1 MIATMIA
8 MIQLCVT
15 IRNENSTL
23 LVRRSLLDFNYFWKW
38 TFFSDYLIFIGLFS
52 LVGLV
57 VTLAL
62 LNSSIFVQTL
72 GFLSLFTEAM
82 LGMPQFIRNYQ
93 NKSTEGMSVQMV
105 MFWTSGDTFK
115 TGYFVLR
122 QAPMQFWMCGAL
134 QILVDISILSQ
145 VVIYRNNPRQNQ
157 SYTIKF

>member
-1 MIATMIA
+1 
-8 MIQLCVT
+8 
-15 IRNENSTL
+15 
-23 LVRRSLLDFNYFWKW
+23 
-38 TFFSDYLIFIGLFS
+38 
-52 LVGLV
+52 
-57 VTLAL
+57 
-62 LNSSIFVQTL
+62 
-72 GFLSLFTEAM
+72 M

>member
-1 MIATMIA
+1 
-8 MIQLCVT
+8 L
-15 IRNENSTL
+15 S
-23 LVRRSLLDFNYFWKW
+23 DFNYFWKW